1 MLALYSF
8 TNTTTLIE
16 RSFDNVN
23 KVLDY
28 VDDLVLLT
36 STSSSSKGHI
46 SAFVSE
52 FIVFSL

>member
-8 TNTTTLIE
+8 TDTTTLIE

-28 VDDLVLLT
+28 VDDLVLLI
-36 STSSSSKGHI
+36 STSSGSKGQI
-46 SAFVSE
+46 SAFASE
-52 FIVFSL
+52 FIILSL